1 MPNQEKQEPQTNILK
16 DLLETNPYL
25 KGANKA
31 AEKKGAADFEE
42 ASMQVGGQ
50 QAITSLL
57 QQLQQQLQQLASAP
71 VPTGERMGLI
81 PSLTSGQGVSRPEI
95 QRPLAEVY
103 GPGTAV
109 QLMKMAQEQEKDQR
123 QIPKENLEMLNQLV
137 KFAKDT
143 GNRELLGVVTEMSK
157 GMSASPTGGKP
168 QLGPEAI
175 AKGRT
180 IPDIV
185 SMDKIGEVGEGT
197 GISREGFYETDPL
210 TGELTPQAEARRIEI
225 REKIGAETKA
235 LTKQQVDLSEKETN
249 FARVFNSF
257 ERAMAQLKGGIEEDA
272 AGSLM
277 KGIWG
282 DLRILAKRPG
292 VSRAASYDAQMKET
306 ALSLN
311 NVLTGQNRV
320 IKGVVQMILQTFP
333 TRKAP
338 PDMIA
343 QLFTQSMENAYG
355 IMKAFEKAGLT
366 PERLQQMSDKE
377 LNSLNIQGLLASTEL
392 TPEEISEREQ
402 FVQRLLDTPAAPTR
416 TIKVQDKKIGEKL
429 RTLDEQLAEIDRQL
443 AEGGK

>member
-1 MPNQEKQEPQTNILK
+1 MPNQNKQEPQTNLLK

-31 AEKKGAADFEE
+31 AEKKGATDFEE

-50 QAITSLL
+50 QATMSLL
-57 QQLQQQLQQLASAP
+57 QQLQQLASTP

-81 PSLTSGQGVSRPEI
+81 PSLASGQGASRPEI

-109 QLMKMAQEQEKDQR
+109 SLMKMAQDQEKDQR

-143 GNRELLGVVTEMSK
+143 GNRELLGMVTEMSK
-157 GMSASPTGGKP
+157 GMSASHVGGKP

-180 IPDIV
+180 IPDVV

-197 GISREGFYETDPL
+197 GISAEGFYETDPL
-210 TGELTPQAEARRIEI
+210 TGDLTPAAEARRIEI

-249 FARVFNSF
+249 FARAFNSF
-257 ERAMAQLKGGIEEDA
+257 ERAMAQLKGAVEEDA

-282 DLRILAKRPG
+282 DLRKWGRRPG
-292 VSRAASYDAQMKET
+292 VGRAAAYDAQVNET
-306 ALSLN
+306 SLALNSII
-311 NVLTGQNRV
+311 TGQNRV
-320 IKGVVQMILQTFP
+320 IKGVVQMIKSTFP
-333 TRKAP
+333 DRKAP

-343 QLFTQSMENAYG
+343 QLFTQSMENTYG
-355 IMKAFEKAGLT
+355 IMKAFEKSGYT
-366 PERLQQMSDKE
+366 PERLNQMSQKE
-377 LNSLNIQGLLASTEL
+377 LDSINVERILATINLS
-392 TPEEISEREQ
+392 PEEIQERET

-416 TIKVQDKKIGEKL
+416 TIKIKDKKLGERL
-429 RTLDEQLAEIDRQL
+429 RTIEEQLAEIDRQL
-443 AEGGK
+443 AEGGKQNAR